1 MSAVRVGLVPG
12 WEPGKAEQPPG
23 SVAFPS
29 CLAGVVK
36 ARFIVEAKGCE

>member
-1 MSAVRVGLVPG
+1 MRVGLVPG
-12 WEPGKAEQPPG
+12 REDGKAEQPAG

-36 ARFIVEAKGCE
+36 ARFIVEAKGSE